1 MGVDWTG
8 EEITT
13 MMEAYFSGLSMLP
26 HEHVQEAAR
35 GESSLCYDTAGRDD
49 AKSAVVR
56 RG

>member
-13 MMEAYFSGLSMLP
+13 MMEAYFSGLSM
-26 HEHVQEAAR
+26 HVQEAAR